1 MNRSEVNMESYMNQT
16 AHRSEFK
23 YHKSKDKKELNLGT
37 DTLMLR
43 LWCCRKGAD
52 VFMMLKTCCQL
63 YFL

>member
-43 LWCCRKGAD
+43 LWCCREGSRCFYDA
-52 VFMMLKTCCQL
+52 
-63 YFL
+63 